1 MSIMDITPIFVVFI
15 LIGLGFIIFGVS
27 LIKKRNIGN
36 LEINKKK

>member
-1 MSIMDITPIFVVFI
+1 MSIMDLTPFFVMFI
-15 LIGLGFIIFGVS
+15 LIGLGLIIYGVS